1 VKYLSFLR
9 VDLEQTAF
17 LKTKLDLTQRKLED
31 CQQEKEIWISRFEE
45 LEQNA
50 KKAEEKVLT
59 YVLNVLG
66 NFIML
71 IINYLL
77 NQVGG

>member
-1 VKYLSFLR
+1 MKYLSFLR